1 MYLDKDFWDDQYRSR
16 TGPWSGSPNRQ
27 LVREASP
34 LAPGTALDVGCGEGD
49 DAIWLA
55 QRGWRV
61 TATDLSS
68 VALERNR
75 AVAVGA
81 EVAQRIAWLQA
92 DLNEWVPPA
101 ATYDL
106 VSAQFIHMPPAER
119 ERVFGRLAA
128 AVKSRGSLL
137 IVGHHPSDLETTI
150 KRPPLP
156 ELLYTSADVAA
167 LLEPD
172 AWEILV
178 DEARPREMKN
188 PEGIPVTIHDAV
200 LHARRRER

>member
-1 MYLDKDFWDDQYRSR
+1 MYLDKAFWDDQYRSR
-16 TGPWSGSPNRQ
+16 TGTWSGSPNRQ
-27 LVREASP
+27 LVREVSP

-68 VALERNR
+68 VALERNS
-75 AVAVGA
+75 AIEIGA

-92 DLNEWVPPA
+92 DLNAWVPPA
-101 ATYDL
+101 ATFDL
-106 VSAQFIHMPPAER
+106 VSAQFIHMPPAQR
-119 ERVFGRLAA
+119 ELVFRRLAA
-128 AVKSRGSLL
+128 AVKPDGALL

-167 LLEPD
+167 LLEPH

-178 DEARPREMKN
+178 DEARPREMTD
-188 PEGIPVTIHDAV
+188 PEGQTVTIHDAV
-200 LHARRRER
+200 LHARRHQA